1 MNQSITKGTVYLG
14 IAQLLFLISGYAIH
28 IGLGRLLGPEL
39 YGTYAVIIYLITII
53 NLILT
58 TGVPQTVSKF
68 VSETQYL
75 AKSILKSAVKFQI
88 SLSLI
93 ISTIYLILANYIT
106 IVLKDSSLLPLIHV
120 SSIMIP
126 IYAFFSVYRWYFN
139 GLKDYKHQALISII
153 FQISK
158 IAFVFSLVF
167 LGFSVFGA
175 VLGFAISPLIGL
187 IAALIIAPIPL
198 KSPDYEKLSRII
210 KFSFPVIVLS
220 VALNFSTSID
230 LLALKAIIGNA
241 KEVGYYSA
249 ASMISR
255 IPLTLL
261 GALNMALFPA
271 ISSVTFLKDKQKTI
285 EFIYE
290 PFRYVSIFLIP
301 AAVFISLT
309 STEFVSLLYSTKYI
323 SAGEPLKIIII
334 GILFFSIFSFL
345 LNAVV
350 ASGKPYVAMF
360 FSIFLLISSTALNL
374 TLIPIFGS
382 VGAASAV
389 TAASLIS
396 MLFIGIYSIRNFGPI
411 VPWRTILK
419 AVFATAVASLIF
431 YFSFHGILLLAQYL
445 VSFAIYFIIL
455 KLLNEIKER
464 DILRIKG
471 LLFGN
476 FHNQNFPF
484 RR

>member
-1 MNQSITKGTVYLG
+1 MNQSITKGTIYLG
-14 IAQLLFLISGYAIH
+14 VAQLLFLISGYAIH

-39 YGTYAVIIYLITII
+39 YGTYAVIVYLITIV

-68 VSETQYL
+68 VSETPEIS
-75 AKSILKSAVKFQI
+75 KSILKSAGKFQFLLSLAIFVLYFISADRI
-88 SLSLI
+88 SLLLRDASL
-93 ISTIYLILANYIT
+93 T
-106 IVLKDSSLLPLIHV
+106 PLIRV
-120 SSIMIP
+120 SSVMIP
-126 IYAFFSVYRWYFN
+126 LYAFFTIYGGYLN
-139 GLKDYKHQALISII
+139 GLRDYRNQSLINVLYFSA
-153 FQISK
+153 K
-158 IAFVFSLVF
+158 IVLVFSFVF

-187 IAALIIAPIPL
+187 VAALIIAPLPL
-198 KSPDYEKLSRII
+198 RSPDYKELSRII

-249 ASMISR
+249 ASMISKV
-255 IPLTLL
+255 PFTLL

-271 ISSVTFLKDKQKTI
+271 ISSVTFLNDKQKTI

-290 PFRYVSIFLIP
+290 PFRYVAIFLIP
-301 AAVFISLT
+301 AAIFISLT
-309 STEFVSLLYSTKYI
+309 STEFVSFLYSSRYVA
-323 SAGEPLKIIII
+323 AGEPLKIIII
-334 GILFFSIFSFL
+334 GILFFSIFAFL

-350 ASGKPYVAMF
+350 ASGKPYMAMF
-360 FSIFLLISSTALNL
+360 FSIFLLISSTTLNL

-389 TAASLIS
+389 TIATFIS

-411 VPWRTILK
+411 VPWKTILK
-419 AVFATAVASLIF
+419 VVFATAVASLIF
-431 YFSFHGILLLAQYL
+431 YFNLHGILLLTQYL
-445 VSFAIYFIIL
+445 ISFSIYFVVL
-455 KLLNEIKER
+455 KLLGEIKER
-464 DILRIKG
+464 DILRIRG
-471 LLFGN
+471 LFL
-476 FHNQNFPF
+476 
-484 RR
+484 REL